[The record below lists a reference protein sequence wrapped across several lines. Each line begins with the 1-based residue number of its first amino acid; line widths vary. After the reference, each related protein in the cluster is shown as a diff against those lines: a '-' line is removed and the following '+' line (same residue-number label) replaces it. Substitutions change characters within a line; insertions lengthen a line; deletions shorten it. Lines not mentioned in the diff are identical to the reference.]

1 MRRSRLL
8 WSFAMSRIG
17 KKPIAIP
24 KGVKV
29 NINDGTV
36 EITGPKGTLSTS
48 VPQGISFRVDGDQLI
63 AERESN
69 DYAALHGLARALV
82 QNAVT
87 GVTEG
92 FTRQL
97 DVVGVG
103 YKADIQKGR
112 VIFNLGY
119 SHPIE
124 FPIPKGIDVKIE
136 RVNKPIQ
143 QYQTTLTIT
152 GIDRQQVG
160 QVAADMR
167 SLRQPDPYK
176 GKGVRY
182 SNEALKLK
190 PGKTGK

>member
-1 MRRSRLL
+1 
-8 WSFAMSRIG
+8 MSRIG
-17 KKPIAIP
+17 KKPIALP
-24 KGVKV
+24 RGVKV
-29 NINDGTV
+29 NIADSQV
-36 EITGPKGTLSTS
+36 EVTGPKGTLMTR
-48 VPQGISFRVDGDQLI
+48 VPEGISLRVDGEQLI
-63 AERESN
+63 IERESP
-69 DYAALHGLARALV
+69 DKAALHGLTRALV

-103 YKADIQKGR
+103 YKAEVQKGR

-124 FPIPKGIDVKIE
+124 FPLPKGIDVKIE

-167 SLRQPDPYK
+167 SLRRPDPYK
-176 GKGVRY
+176 GKGMRY
-182 SNEALKLK
+182 SNEKLKLK

>member
-1 MRRSRLL
+1 
-8 WSFAMSRIG
+8 MSRIG

-24 KGVKV
+24 KGVKI
-29 NINDGTV
+29 NINDGLI
-36 EITGPKGTLSTS
+36 EINGPKGALKTV
-48 VPQGISFRVDGDQLI
+48 VPQGISFRVDGEQLI
-63 AERESN
+63 AERQSN
-69 DYAALHGLARALV
+69 DHAALHGLARALV

-87 GVTEG
+87 GVTDG

-103 YKADIQKGR
+103 YKAEVQKGR
-112 VIFNLGY
+112 VMFNLGY
-119 SHPIE
+119 SHQIE
-124 FPIPKGIDVKIE
+124 FPIPKGIEVKIE

-167 SLRQPDPYK
+167 SLRRPDPYK

-182 SNEALKLK
+182 ANEVLKLK

>member
-1 MRRSRLL
+1 L
-8 WSFAMSRIG
+8 
-17 KKPIAIP
+17 
-24 KGVKV
+24 
-29 NINDGTV
+29 
-36 EITGPKGTLSTS
+36 
-48 VPQGISFRVDGDQLI
+48 
-63 AERESN
+63 
-69 DYAALHGLARALV
+69 
-82 QNAVT
+82 
-87 GVTEG
+87 
-92 FTRQL
+92 
-97 DVVGVG
+97 
-103 YKADIQKGR
+103 QKGR

-124 FPIPKGIDVKIE
+124 FPLPKGIDVKIE

-182 SNEALKLK
+182 ANEVLKLK

>member
-1 MRRSRLL
+1 
-8 WSFAMSRIG
+8 MSRIG
-17 KKPIAIP
+17 KKPIAVP
-24 KGVKV
+24 QGVTINV
-29 NINDGTV
+29 NDATV
-36 EITGPKGTLSTS
+36 EVNGPKGSLTTR
-48 VPQGISFRVDGDQLI
+48 VPEGISLRVEGDQLLV
-63 AERESN
+63 ERVS
-69 DYAALHGLARALV
+69 DDKAALHGLIRALV

-87 GVTEG
+87 GVTAG
-92 FTRQL
+92 FVRQL
-97 DVVGVG
+97 DIVGVG
-103 YKADIQKGR
+103 YKAELQKSR
-112 VIFNLGY
+112 VLFNLGY

-124 FPIPKGIDVKIE
+124 FPVPKGIEVKIE

-167 SLRQPDPYK
+167 SLRRPDPYK

-182 SNEALKLK
+182 AGEVLKLK

>member
-1 MRRSRLL
+1 
-8 WSFAMSRIG
+8 MSRIG

-24 KGVKV
+24 QGVKI
-29 NINDGTV
+29 NINDGAV
-36 EITGPKGTLSTS
+36 EVTGPKGTLTTS
-48 VPQGISFRVDGDQLI
+48 VPEGISFRVEGDQLI
-63 AERESN
+63 AERAG
-69 DYAALHGLARALV
+69 DDKAALHGLARALLN
-82 QNAVT
+82 NAVT

-97 DVVGVG
+97 DIVGVG
-103 YKADIQKGR
+103 YKVELQQTR
-112 VIFNLGY
+112 VMFNLGY

-124 FPIPKGIDVKIE
+124 FPIPAGIAIKVE

-182 SNEALKLK
+182 ANEQLKLK

>member
-1 MRRSRLL
+1 
-8 WSFAMSRIG
+8 MSRIG

-29 NINDGTV
+29 DIRESEV
-36 EITGPKGTLSTS
+36 IVSGPKGTLTTRI
-48 VPQGISFRVDGDQLI
+48 PAGIKFRLEGDALI
-63 AERESN
+63 AERES
-69 DYAALHGLARALV
+69 DQLRALHGLTRALV

-92 FTRQL
+92 FTKQL
-97 DVVGVG
+97 DIVGVG
-103 YKADIQKGR
+103 YKAELQKGR

-136 RVNKPIQ
+136 RAPKPIP
-143 QYQTTLTIT
+143 QYQATIT
-152 GIDRQQVG
+152 ISGIDRQQVG
-160 QVAADMR
+160 QIAADMR
-167 SLRQPDPYK
+167 SLRRPDPYK

-182 SNEALKLK
+182 ADEALKLK

>member
-1 MRRSRLL
+1 
-8 WSFAMSRIG
+8 MSRIG
-17 KKPIAIP
+17 KKPIAVT

-29 NINDGTV
+29 NVDDGVV
-36 EITGPKGTLSTS
+36 EVTGPKGTLS
-48 VPQGISFRVDGDQLI
+48 VAIPEGIRFRVEGEQLI
-63 AERESN
+63 AERES
-69 DYAALHGLARALV
+69 DEQAALHGLARALV

-87 GVTEG
+87 GVTDG

-103 YKADIQKGR
+103 YKAELQKGR
-112 VIFNLGY
+112 VMFNLGY

-136 RVNKPIQ
+136 RINKPIQ
-143 QYQTTLTIT
+143 QYQTTLTVS
-152 GIDRQQVG
+152 GINRQQVG

-167 SLRQPDPYK
+167 SLRRPDPYK

-182 SNEALKLK
+182 ANEVLKLK

>member
-1 MRRSRLL
+1 
-8 WSFAMSRIG
+8 MSRIG

-29 NINDGTV
+29 NIVDRAIDV
-36 EITGPKGTLSTS
+36 TGPKGTVSTPLPTG
-48 VPQGISFRVDGDQLI
+48 VRFKVDGDQLI
-63 AERESN
+63 AERESD
-69 DYAALHGLARALV
+69 DYTALHGLARALV

-87 GVTEG
+87 GVTAG

-103 YKADIQKGR
+103 YKAELQKSR

-124 FPIPKGIDVKIE
+124 FPIPKGIDIKIE
-136 RVNKPIQ
+136 RANKPIQ
-143 QYQTTLTIT
+143 QYQTTLTIS

-160 QVAADMR
+160 QIAADMR
-167 SLRQPDPYK
+167 SLRRPDPYK

-182 SNEALKLK
+182 ADEILKLK

>member
-1 MRRSRLL
+1 
-8 WSFAMSRIG
+8 MSRIG
-17 KKPIAIP
+17 RKPIAIP

-29 NINDGTV
+29 NAKDGSV
-36 EITGPKGTLSTS
+36 EVTGPKGSLSTRM
-48 VPQGISFRVDGDQLI
+48 PEGITAKLTDAQVIL
-63 AERESN
+63 ERES
-69 DYAALHGLARALV
+69 DEQSALHGLARALL

-92 FTRQL
+92 YNRQL
-97 DVVGVG
+97 DIVGVG
-103 YKADIQKGR
+103 YKAEVQKGR

-124 FPIPKGIDVKIE
+124 FPVPKGIDVKVE
-136 RVNKPIQ
+136 RMNKPIT
-143 QYQTTLTIT
+143 QYQTTITVT

-160 QVAADMR
+160 QIAADMR
-167 SLRQPDPYK
+167 SLRRPDPYK

-182 SNEALKLK
+182 ADERLKLK

>member
-1 MRRSRLL
+1 MPRGVTFKVEGEQLL
-8 WSFAMSRIG
+8 
-17 KKPIAIP
+17 
-24 KGVKV
+24 
-29 NINDGTV
+29 
-36 EITGPKGTLSTS
+36 
-48 VPQGISFRVDGDQLI
+48 
-63 AERESN
+63 AERES
-69 DYAALHGLARALV
+69 AQHTAVHGLARALV

-87 GVTEG
+87 GVTQG

-103 YKADIQKGR
+103 YKAEVQKSR
-112 VIFNLGY
+112 VVFNLGY
-119 SHPIE
+119 SHVIE

-152 GIDRQQVG
+152 GNDRQQVG
-160 QVAADMR
+160 QIAADMR
-167 SLRQPDPYK
+167 SLRRPDPYK

-182 SNEALKLK
+182 SDEVLKLK

>member
-1 MRRSRLL
+1 
-8 WSFAMSRIG
+8 MSRIG

-29 NINDGTV
+29 DIKQGVV
-36 EITGPKGTLSTS
+36 EVSGPKGAVSTKL
-48 VPQGISFRVDGDQLI
+48 PEGITFRVEGDHLI
-63 AERESN
+63 AERESQ
-69 DYAALHGLARALV
+69 DKAALHGLARALV

-87 GVTEG
+87 GATAG
-92 FTRQL
+92 FVKQL

-103 YKADIQKGR
+103 YKAEVQKGR

-136 RVNKPIQ
+136 RINKPIQ
-143 QYQTTLTIT
+143 QYQTTLTIS
-152 GIDRQQVG
+152 GVDRQQVG
-160 QVAADMR
+160 QFAADMR
-167 SLRQPDPYK
+167 SLRRPDPYK

-182 SNEALKLK
+182 ADEVLKLK

>member
-1 MRRSRLL
+1 
-8 WSFAMSRIG
+8 MSRIG

-36 EITGPKGTLSTS
+36 EINGPKGALKTS
-48 VPQGISFRVDGDQLI
+48 VPQGIKFRVEGEQLI

-87 GVTEG
+87 GVTDG

-103 YKADIQKGR
+103 YKAEVQKGR

-143 QYQTTLTIT
+143 QYQTTLTLS
-152 GIDRQQVG
+152 GIDKQKLG
-160 QVAADMR
+160 QVAAEMHK
-167 SLRQPDPYK
+167 LRKPDAYK
-176 GKGVRY
+176 GKGIRY
-182 SNEALKLK
+182 ADVPLKLK

>member
-1 MRRSRLL
+1 
-8 WSFAMSRIG
+8 MSRIG

-24 KGVKV
+24 KGVKI

-36 EITGPKGTLSTS
+36 EVTGPKGTLTTRI
-48 VPQGISFRVDGDQLI
+48 PEGINFRVEGEQLL

-69 DYAALHGLARALV
+69 DKAALHGLARALV

-103 YKADIQKGR
+103 YKAELQKGR
-112 VIFNLGY
+112 VMFNLGY
-119 SHPIE
+119 SHQIE
-124 FPIPKGIDVKIE
+124 FPLPKGIDVKIE

-152 GIDRQQVG
+152 GINRQQVG

-167 SLRQPDPYK
+167 SLRRPDPYK

-182 SNEALKLK
+182 TNEVLKLK

>member
-1 MRRSRLL
+1 
-8 WSFAMSRIG
+8 MSRIG

-24 KGVKV
+24 KGVGIK
-29 NINDGTV
+29 IEDGAV
-36 EITGPKGTLSTS
+36 EVSGPKGTLSTRLPAG
-48 VPQGISFRVDGDQLI
+48 VSFREEGGQLI

-69 DYAALHGLARALV
+69 DHAAVHGLARALV

-87 GVTEG
+87 GVTDG
-92 FTRQL
+92 FTRKL
-97 DVVGVG
+97 DIVGVG
-103 YKADIQKGR
+103 YKAEVQKKR
-112 VIFNLGY
+112 VMFNLGY
-119 SHPIE
+119 SHQIE
-124 FPIPKGIDVKIE
+124 FPIPDGIDVKIE

-160 QVAADMR
+160 QVAAHMR
-167 SLRQPDPYK
+167 GLRRPDPYK

-182 SNEALKLK
+182 ADEKLKLK

>member
-1 MRRSRLL
+1 
-8 WSFAMSRIG
+8 MSRIG
-17 KKPIAIP
+17 RKPISIP
-24 KGVKV
+24 KGVKFK
-29 NINDGTV
+29 IEDGSIEV
-36 EITGPKGTLSTS
+36 AGPKGALAFTL
-48 VPQGISFRVDGDQLI
+48 PEGIKCRVEGDELL
-63 AERESN
+63 AERES
-69 DYAALHGLARALV
+69 DDRAAVHGLARALV

-97 DVVGVG
+97 DIVGVG
-103 YKADIQKGR
+103 YKAERQKDR

-124 FPIPKGIDVKIE
+124 FPLPPGIDVKIE
-136 RVNKPIQ
+136 RGNKPIQ

-152 GIDRQQVG
+152 GIDRQRVG

-167 SLRQPDPYK
+167 SLRRPDPYK

-182 SNEALKLK
+182 AGEVLKLK

>member
-1 MRRSRLL
+1 
-8 WSFAMSRIG
+8 MSRIG
-17 KKPIAIP
+17 RKPIAVP
-24 KGVKV
+24 KGLKV
-29 NINDGTV
+29 NLWDDFIEV
-36 EITGPKGTLSTS
+36 SGPKGALKTR
-48 VPQGISFRVDGDQLI
+48 VPEGIKFKLDGDQLI
-63 AERESN
+63 AERES
-69 DYAALHGLARALV
+69 DDRAALHGLARALV

-87 GVTEG
+87 GVTDG

-103 YKADIQKGR
+103 YKAEVQKGR
-112 VIFNLGY
+112 VLFSLGY

-124 FPIPKGIDVKIE
+124 FPIPPGIEIKIE

-143 QYQTTLTIT
+143 QYQTTITIT

-167 SLRQPDPYK
+167 SLRSPDPYK

-182 SNEALKLK
+182 AGEQLKLK

>member
-1 MRRSRLL
+1 
-8 WSFAMSRIG
+8 MSRIG
-17 KKPIAIP
+17 RKPIAIP
-24 KGVKV
+24 KGVKFKFE
-29 NINDGTV
+29 DGAV
-36 EITGPKGTLSTS
+36 EVSGPKGTLA
-48 VPQGISFRVDGDQLI
+48 VPMPSGIKCRVEGEQLI
-63 AERESN
+63 AERES
-69 DYAALHGLARALV
+69 DDHAAVHGLARALV

-87 GVTEG
+87 GVTDG

-97 DVVGVG
+97 DIVGVG
-103 YKADIQKGR
+103 YKAERQKDR
-112 VIFNLGY
+112 VMFNLGY

-124 FPIPKGIDVKIE
+124 FPLPAGIDVKVE

-167 SLRQPDPYK
+167 GLRRPDPYK

-182 SNEALKLK
+182 ANEVLKLK

>member
-1 MRRSRLL
+1 
-8 WSFAMSRIG
+8 MSRIG

-29 NINDGTV
+29 NINDGVV
-36 EITGPKGTLSTS
+36 EVTGPKGTLKTD
-48 VPQGISFRVDGDQLI
+48 VPEGISFRVEGDQLI
-63 AERESN
+63 AERAS
-69 DYAALHGLARALV
+69 DDKAALHGLARALV
-82 QNAVT
+82 ANAVT

-97 DVVGVG
+97 DIVGVG
-103 YKADIQKGR
+103 YKAELQKGR
-112 VIFNLGY
+112 VMFNLGY

-152 GIDRQQVG
+152 GINRQQVG

-167 SLRQPDPYK
+167 SLRRPDPYK

-182 SNEALKLK
+182 ADEVLKLK

>member
-1 MRRSRLL
+1 
-8 WSFAMSRIG
+8 MSRIG
-17 KKPIAIP
+17 RKPIAIP
-24 KGVKV
+24 QGVKFKFE
-29 NINDGTV
+29 DGKV
-36 EITGPKGTLSTS
+36 EVSGPKGTLA
-48 VPQGISFRVDGDQLI
+48 VPMPAGIKCRVEGEQLI
-63 AERESN
+63 AERES
-69 DYAALHGLARALV
+69 DDHAAVHGLARALV

-87 GVTEG
+87 GVTDG

-97 DVVGVG
+97 DIVGVG
-103 YKADIQKGR
+103 YKAERQKDR
-112 VIFNLGY
+112 VMFNLGY

-124 FPIPKGIDVKIE
+124 FPLPAGIDVKVE

-167 SLRQPDPYK
+167 GLRRPDPYK

-182 SNEALKLK
+182 ANEALKLK